1 LLPLSQDNMLSKR
14 TFWVIKKKKPGSKA
28 IRAEKV
34 QDGGR
39 RREGRKW
46 KKKKRTQTNKK
57 DFYKE
62 RGGN

>member
-1 LLPLSQDNMLSKR
+1 MLSKR